1 MLLEQEEV
9 TMVLKQ
15 QQSGRSPVDA
25 KDVIEAVKG
34 ILVLFYLSKTLL
46 LL

>member
-15 QQSGRSPVDA
+15 QQSGQSPVA
-25 KDVIEAVKG
+25 IKDIIRAVSRSGQEIKE
-34 ILVLFYLSKTLL
+34 L
-46 LL
+46 